1 LGQGAK
7 FEMDM
12 ELIQQIR
19 DKARKLLEEGA
30 VEGVIGYERASDGLA
45 SRPLFAYDPSATERL
60 IFDETCA
67 HNLVKYLLD
76 KKGKKMAVVV
86 KPCDSRAINLLLN
99 EGQIERD
106 KVFIIGVGCPGMV
119 ETNWNH
125 KSETLQSKCRS
136 CQLSKPLVYDVLVG
150 GEIERQAEEETY
162 SDIAEAEAE
171 SVATR
176 REFWLEQFDRCI
188 RCYACRQVCP
198 GCYCPVCFAER
209 LEPLWVGIR
218 IAPEENEMW
227 QTIRSFHLAGRC
239 IGCNEC
245 ERVCPV
251 GIPLSL
257 LNRKLEKDVK
267 ELFAFQAGLD
277 PEEQPPFA
285 TFKKEEKLEFG
296 E

>member
-1 LGQGAK
+1 
-7 FEMDM
+7 MDM
-12 ELIQQIR
+12 ELIQQIQ
-19 DKARKLLEEGA
+19 DKARNLLEEGT
-30 VEGVIGYERASDGLA
+30 VEGVLGYERASDGLT
-45 SRPLFAYDPSATERL
+45 SRPLFAYEPPATERL
-60 IFDETCA
+60 IFDETCT

-76 KKGKKMAVVV
+76 KKGKKMAIVV

-99 EGQIERD
+99 EEQIKRD
-106 KVFIIGVGCPGMV
+106 MVFIIGVSCPGVV

-125 KSETLQSKCRS
+125 KSETLQARCQT
-136 CQLSKPLVYDVLVG
+136 CQLSKPLVYDFLVG
-150 GEIERQAEEETY
+150 QELVKQPESEPY
-162 SDIAEAEAE
+162 SDILEAEAK
-171 SVATR
+171 SIATK

-188 RCYACRQVCP
+188 RCYACRQACP

-218 IAPEENEMW
+218 IAPEENELW
-227 QTIRSFHLAGRC
+227 QAIRAFHLAGRC

-251 GIPLSL
+251 DIPLSL
-257 LNRKLEKDVK
+257 LNRKLEKEVK

-277 PEEQPPFA
+277 PEEPPPFA